1 MPRIPYVEDPEV
13 TVNIFRVFGH
23 RPDLLERY
31 RAYGQALVTEGQI
44 EPRSTEM
51 VVVGVAAAVGSD
63 YLWSHHGDLARTHG
77 VTDDEL
83 RAIRDGK
90 LDVLSDRER
99 ACVGFAQDIARQPV
113 GDQEIKALVDAGL
126 APGEILELSLLA
138 TFYAMTARMLESLDV
153 PLEAGRAGLEH
164 P

>member
-1 MPRIPYVEDPEV
+1 MPRIPYVDNPDLSL
-13 TVNIFRVFGH
+13 NIFRVFGH

-31 RAYGQALVTEGQI
+31 RAYGQSLLTEGQI
-44 EPRSTEM
+44 EPRCTEL

-77 VTDDEL
+77 VTDGEL
-83 RAIRDGK
+83 RGVRDGK
-90 LDVLSDRER
+90 LEVLPDRDR
-99 ACVGFAQDIARQPV
+99 ISVGFAQAITRQPV
-113 GDQEIKALVDAGL
+113 GDQEIGALVDAEL

-138 TFYAMTARMLESLDV
+138 SFYAMTARVLESLDV
-153 PLEAGRAGLEH
+153 PLEAGRAGLEQ